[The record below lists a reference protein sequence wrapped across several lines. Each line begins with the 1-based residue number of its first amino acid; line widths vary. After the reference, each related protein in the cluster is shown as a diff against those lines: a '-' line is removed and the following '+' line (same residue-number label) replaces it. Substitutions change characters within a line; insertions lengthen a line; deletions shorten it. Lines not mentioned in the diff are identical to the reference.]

1 MFTAEEFNSY
11 IWQQEKYFLESFLA
25 WTALGPRLI
34 WVDISENSNP
44 RGIWLVL
51 ACSCDNCAPD
61 MPSHVNID
69 EVYHALIASFP

>member
-11 IWQQEKYFLESFLA
+11 IWHQEEYFLESFLA
-25 WTALGPRLI
+25 WTALGPRL
-34 WVDISENSNP
+34 
-44 RGIWLVL
+44 
-51 ACSCDNCAPD
+51 NCAPD